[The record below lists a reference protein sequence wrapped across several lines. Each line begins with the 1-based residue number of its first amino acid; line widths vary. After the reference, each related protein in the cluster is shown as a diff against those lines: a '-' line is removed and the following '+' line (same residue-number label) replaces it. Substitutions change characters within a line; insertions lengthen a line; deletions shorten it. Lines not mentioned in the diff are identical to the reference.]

1 MNFLELWTCKSGN
14 NNSNYCD
21 PTYDALVAKA
31 RRTQDNNAR
40 YAIYGQLEDKLL
52 GKDGAVPF
60 SPIYWYTYVQ
70 LERPTIK
77 DSLNVNLLNQT
88 DYSKVV
94 EVQPRASRAGGGGP
108 PAPAPPRTLDS
119 RAMTRLIVR
128 RVLWTVPVILLVIL
142 MTFVLMRQIEGN
154 PFRQSERAIPESI
167 QRNLEAKYGLDQPW
181 YVQYVRYVRGV
192 VTFDLGPSLVLRNQS
207 VNDIVRE
214 HFPPSLELGA
224 LAMLFALVFGIPL
237 GLLAALRANKW
248 PDYGAMVVAN
258 VGFAIPSFLV
268 ATLLIYW
275 FAVKLKIGVPT
286 SGWDSWQ
293 SKVLP
298 SIALGLGPMAYF
310 ARLTRG
316 SVLETLQ
323 QDYIRTARAK
333 GLRRRRVVV
342 VHTLRNSLI
351 PVVTAAGPILGF
363 LITGSFVIEQIFA
376 IPGIGRYYVTAV
388 TARDYSVVMGLTV
401 LLAMIVIVANMVVD
415 ILYGILDPRTREA
428 R

>member
-1 MNFLELWTCKSGN
+1 
-14 NNSNYCD
+14 
-21 PTYDALVAKA
+21 
-31 RRTQDNNAR
+31 
-40 YAIYGQLEDKLL
+40 
-52 GKDGAVPF
+52 
-60 SPIYWYTYVQ
+60 
-70 LERPTIK
+70 
-77 DSLNVNLLNQT
+77 
-88 DYSKVV
+88 
-94 EVQPRASRAGGGGP
+94 
-108 PAPAPPRTLDS
+108 
-119 RAMTRLIVR
+119 VR
-128 RVLWTVPVILLVIL
+128 RVLWTIPVILLVIL
-142 MTFVLMRQIEGN
+142 MTFLLMRQIEGN
-154 PFRQSERAIPESI
+154 PFRTSERAIPASI
-167 QRNLEAKYGLDQPW
+167 QANLEAKFGLDDPW
-181 YVQYVRYVRGV
+181 WKQYVRYVKGV
-192 VTFDLGPSLVLRNQS
+192 ATFDLGPSLVLRNRD

-248 PDYGAMVVAN
+248 PDYTAMFVAN
-258 VGFAIPSFLV
+258 VGFAVPSFLI
-268 ATLLIYW
+268 ATLLIYF
-275 FAVKLKIGVPT
+275 FAVRWGDIFDIPT
-286 SGWDSWQ
+286 SGWTTWQ
-293 SKVLP
+293 SKILP
-298 SIALGLGPMAYF
+298 TIALGLGPMAYF

-388 TARDYSVVMGLTV
+388 TGRDYSVVMGLTV

>member
-1 MNFLELWTCKSGN
+1 
-14 NNSNYCD
+14 
-21 PTYDALVAKA
+21 
-31 RRTQDNNAR
+31 
-40 YAIYGQLEDKLL
+40 
-52 GKDGAVPF
+52 
-60 SPIYWYTYVQ
+60 
-70 LERPTIK
+70 
-77 DSLNVNLLNQT
+77 
-88 DYSKVV
+88 
-94 EVQPRASRAGGGGP
+94 
-108 PAPAPPRTLDS
+108 
-119 RAMTRLIVR
+119 MTRLVIR
-128 RVLWTVPVILLVIL
+128 RVLWTIPVILLVIF

-154 PFRQSERAIPESI
+154 PFRTSERAIPESI
-167 QRNLEAKYGLDQPW
+167 QQNLEEKYGLNDPW
-181 YVQYVRYVRGV
+181 WRQYFNYVRNVA
-192 VTFDLGPSLVLRNQS
+192 TFDLGPSLVLRNRD
-207 VNDIVRE
+207 VNDIVAE

-248 PDYGAMVVAN
+248 PDYTAMVVAN
-258 VGFAIPSFLV
+258 VGFAVPSFLV
-268 ATLLIYW
+268 ATLLIYF
-275 FAVKLKIGVPT
+275 FAVRWGDVFDFPT
-286 SGWDSWQ
+286 SGWTTWE

-298 SIALGLGPMAYF
+298 VIALGLGPMAYF

-323 QDYIRTARAK
+323 QDYIRTAKAK

-342 VHTLRNSLI
+342 VHVLRNSLI

-401 LLAMIVIVANMVVD
+401 LLAIIVIIANMVVD